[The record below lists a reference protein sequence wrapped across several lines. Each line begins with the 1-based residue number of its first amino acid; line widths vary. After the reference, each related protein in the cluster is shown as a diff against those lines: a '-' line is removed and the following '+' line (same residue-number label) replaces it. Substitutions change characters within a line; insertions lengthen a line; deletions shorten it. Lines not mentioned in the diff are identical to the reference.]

1 LIFPQPPEHQQLI
14 GNVLPTY
21 ETVVK
26 SLLGALEIRVL
37 DSLTRLCRKLRRG
50 DVLPYWFE
58 VVRQGREH

>member
-1 LIFPQPPEHQQLI
+1 
-14 GNVLPTY
+14 
-21 ETVVK
+21 
-26 SLLGALEIRVL
+26 VL